1 LTQEVG
7 LPPPERVREVFEGV
21 LAGREF
27 QYAESS
33 PWVRWLQAFVELLR
47 DILRRW
53 WPDLGDSEVRLI
65 SWLALAVL
73 TGLAVLVIHRWA
85 TGAERRSRR
94 RSRPETEAT
103 ADPLDAR
110 GWATR
115 ARTAAAAGRYREAA
129 TGLYQATIL
138 EMDTAGRLRYREW
151 KTPGDYALE
160 IPAQDP
166 ARSGF
171 LAFLADFVA
180 VAFGPVE
187 PDASSFAALSNRAA
201 ALGGRV

>member
-1 LTQEVG
+1 
-7 LPPPERVREVFEGV
+7 VFEDV
-21 LAGREF
+21 LAGRDF

-53 WPDLGDSEVRLI
+53 WPDLGESEVRLI

-73 TGLAVLVIHRWA
+73 TGLAVLLIHRWA
-85 TGAERRSRR
+85 SGAERRNRR
-94 RSRPETEAT
+94 RSRLGTEAA

-110 GWATR
+110 SWASR
-115 ARTAAAAGRYREAA
+115 ARSAAAAGRYREAA

-138 EMDTAGRLRYREW
+138 EMDAAGRLRYRDW

-160 IPAQDP
+160 IRVEDP

-171 LAFLADFVA
+171 LAFLSDFVA
-180 VAFGPVE
+180 VAFGPAE
-187 PDASSFAALSNRAA
+187 PDASSFASLSGRAA
-201 ALGGRV
+201 ALGSRL

>member
-1 LTQEVG
+1 MQEGG
-7 LPPPERVREVFEGV
+7 LPPSDRVRGVFEDV
-21 LAGREF
+21 LVGRDF
-27 QYAESS
+27 QYSESS
-33 PWVRWLQAFVELLR
+33 PWARWLQAFVELLR

-53 WPDLGDSEVRLI
+53 WPDLGESEIRLM

-73 TGLAVLVIHRWA
+73 TGLAVLLIHRWA
-85 TGAERRSRR
+85 SGAERRNRR
-94 RSRPETEAT
+94 RSRADTEPH

-110 GWATR
+110 GWASR

-138 EMDTAGRLRYREW
+138 EMDAAGRVRYRDW

-160 IPAQDP
+160 IPSEDP
-166 ARSGF
+166 ARTGF

-187 PDASSFAALSNRAA
+187 PDATSFASLSNRAA
-201 ALGGRV
+201 ALGSRV